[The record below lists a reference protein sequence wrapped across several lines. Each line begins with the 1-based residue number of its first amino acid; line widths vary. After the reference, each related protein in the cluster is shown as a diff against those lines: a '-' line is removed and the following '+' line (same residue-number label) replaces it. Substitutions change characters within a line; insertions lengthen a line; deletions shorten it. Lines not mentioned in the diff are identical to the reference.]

1 MDRQGAWETCALGH
15 NYLKIEIHEQKQLD
29 AFVFHLYLLWVVCF
43 RPAAPKGLEKHLYG
57 SLVLL
62 FSIIFFALKG
72 NGISLLPSLP
82 LPHPLEI
89 PFPPARTV
97 GFILITWLLV
107 SPPQWILSALIKLKD
122 SSLISIGLLRYHFPR
137 LPYIFIKAPD

>member
-1 MDRQGAWETCALGH
+1 MRGGLVGQTLAT
-15 NYLKIEIHEQKQLD
+15 II
-29 AFVFHLYLLWVVCF
+29 VVGPEAKLIVIMSF
-43 RPAAPKGLEKHLYG
+43 
-57 SLVLL
+57 
-62 FSIIFFALKG
+62 
-72 NGISLLPSLP
+72 

-122 SSLISIGLLRYHFPR
+122 SLLISIGLLRYHFPR
-137 LPYIFIKAPD
+137 LPFIFIKAPD

>member
-1 MDRQGAWETCALGH
+1 MPGWQALPALKHTSTFPTCMDRQGAWETCALGH

-29 AFVFHLYLLWVVCF
+29 AFVFNLYLLWVVCF
-43 RPAAPKGLEKHLYG
+43 RPAAPKRLEKHFYG

-82 LPHPLEI
+82 LPDPLEI
-89 PFPPARTV
+89 PPT
-97 GFILITWLLV
+97 
-107 SPPQWILSALIKLKD
+107 
-122 SSLISIGLLRYHFPR
+122 
-137 LPYIFIKAPD
+137 